1 MDVNIPKFTV
11 NDVPLFSSITSD
23 LFPETKLPE
32 IDYGKLLD
40 SLKNYC
46 YDNKLQP

>member
-23 LFPETKLPE
+23 LFPSTSLPT
-32 IDYGKLLD
+32 IDYGKLQD
-40 SLKNYC
+40 SLVNYC
-46 YDNKLQP
+46 ISKKLQP